1 MNFRDGKDGLNQVE
15 NVSKML
21 NLNMEKSDR
30 VEGSAYPSLVYP
42 LAPSFRPCPYS
53 MWSSSIELLS
63 PWMCFADLWSGKN
76 RMSALRSTT

>member
-42 LAPSFRPCPYS
+42 LAPSFVL
-53 MWSSSIELLS
+53 SI
-63 PWMCFADLWSGKN
+63 
-76 RMSALRSTT
+76 